1 MNRFSLMALSIVAL
15 AVLSGCA
22 SSKVT
27 QSETNPTGEAIP
39 RPERIVVY
47 DFAATPDDV
56 DATAWI
62 TGRYSERETPQTAE
76 EIALGRELAARI
88 SEILVQRISAMGIP
102 AERAESSP
110 PPAIGDILITGQ
122 FVTIDEGSRTG
133 RVLIGFGA
141 GAGELRTHVEGYLV
155 EETGHRLLG
164 SREIKS
170 EGGKTPG
177 MAVPVIGAVA
187 MQSPVGLVVGG
198 VMNIAKESGPETIQD
213 AADRTAREIVSELK
227 IAFEREGWI

>member
-1 MNRFSLMALSIVAL
+1 MNRFILTAVSIVAL

-27 QSETNPTGEAIP
+27 QSESHATGEAIP
-39 RPERIVVY
+39 RPDRIIVY
-47 DFAATPDDV
+47 DFAASPDDV

-62 TGRYSERETPQTAE
+62 TGRYGHRETPQTAE
-76 EIALGRELAARI
+76 EIALGRELAARV
-88 SEILVQRISAMGIP
+88 SEILVERISRLGIP
-102 AERAESSP
+102 AERAAGSA

-122 FVTIDEGSRTG
+122 FVTVDEGSRAG

-177 MAVPVIGAVA
+177 MAVPVIGSLA

-213 AADRTAREIVSELK
+213 AADRTAREIASELK